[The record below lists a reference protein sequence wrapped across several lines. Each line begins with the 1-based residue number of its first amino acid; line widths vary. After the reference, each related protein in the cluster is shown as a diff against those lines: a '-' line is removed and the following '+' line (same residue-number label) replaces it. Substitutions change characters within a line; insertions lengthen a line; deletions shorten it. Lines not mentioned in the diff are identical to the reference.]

1 MEGALSVSKESIFRV
16 DKFSVPPGARD
27 PFLAKIRETHALLD
41 GVDGCLQNLVLE
53 QVSGPGEY
61 NIVTIVEWRDA
72 AAFEQAKRAAQKRH
86 EASGFDPGTMLRE
99 LGIEADLGNY
109 QLLA

>member
-1 MEGALSVSKESIFRV
+1 MSGPQKSIFRI
-16 DKFSVPPGARD
+16 DKFAVPAGARD

-53 QVSGPGEY
+53 QVSGPGKY
-61 NIVTIVEWRDA
+61 NIVTIVEWRDTDA
-72 AAFEQAKRAAQKRH
+72 LEQAKRAAQMRH
-86 EASGFDPGTMLRE
+86 QASGFDPATMLAE

-109 QLLA
+109 QPLM

>member
-1 MEGALSVSKESIFRV
+1 MSIPEGSIFRV
-16 DKFSVPPGARD
+16 DKFSVPPSARG
-27 PFLAKIRETHALLD
+27 PFIAKIRETHALLD

-61 NIVTIVEWRDA
+61 NMVTIVEWRDA
-72 AAFEQAKRAAQKRH
+72 AAFEQAKLAAQMRH
-86 EASGFDPGTMLRE
+86 EASGFDPGTMLKE

-109 QLLA
+109 HLLA